1 MARNAPAKLPR
12 SSRVFPFR
20 ENRLIGIGAIRYS
33 RLMPLRPVLAFALL
47 GSLPLA
53 AAPTKEAVIDAMK
66 RASDAFVEKAAVEGG
81 FVYYVT
87 LEGRRL
93 GEGEA
98 TATEIWVQPPG
109 TPAVGEAFLDAHEAT
124 GDAFFLTAALNAGKA
139 LAYGQLESGGW
150 RNSIDF
156 DSAGPRIDQ
165 YRNGKGKGKNFST
178 LDDDIT
184 QSSLGFLFRLEA
196 AASGKEPAIRDAI
209 DYAWPRLLA
218 AQFANGGFP
227 QGWTG
232 PVPDRPTVKASFPT
246 YDWRT
251 EGRIK
256 EYWNEYT
263 LNDGM
268 ALTMTETLLRAHRFG
283 QKTEALESLKRF
295 GEFLLLAQLP
305 DPQPAWAQQ
314 YGPDMHPIWARAFEP
329 PAVSG
334 RESEDAMLALL
345 RIAEVTGDEKFLA
358 PIVPAVKYLE
368 SSLLPDGQLSR
379 YYEIG
384 TNKPL
389 YMQRNG
395 KAYEL
400 TNDDA
405 NLPDHYGW
413 KNPSRLDRIK
423 QAYRA
428 RLAGRSVDELLAP
441 APVEATAVE
450 EVIGGMDP
458 DGLWITT
465 HGTSEERLVGQPKFA
480 AGEKYLSSER
490 FAENLRL
497 LSRFV
502 KGLSR

>member
-1 MARNAPAKLPR
+1 MT
-12 SSRVFPFR
+12 SRI
-20 ENRLIGIGAIRYS
+20 LLSLGILTI
-33 RLMPLRPVLAFALL
+33 
-47 GSLPLA
+47 LPLQ
-53 AAPTKEAVIDAMK
+53 AAPTREEIVASMK
-66 RASDAFVEKAAVEGG
+66 RSTVAFVEKASVEGG

-87 LEGRRL
+87 LDGRRL

-109 TPAVGEAFLDAHEAT
+109 TPAVGEAFLDAYEAT
-124 GDAFFLTAALNAGKA
+124 GDEFFLEAALKAGVA

-156 DSAGPRIDQ
+156 DASGPRIDQ

-178 LDDDIT
+178 LDDNIT
-184 QSSLGFLFRLEA
+184 QSALGFLMRLD
-196 AASGKEPAIRDAI
+196 SVSKGSDPGIRAAI
-209 DYAWPRLLA
+209 DHALPRLLA

-232 PVPDRPTVKASFPT
+232 PVADRPVLKASFPD

-268 ALTMTETLLRAHRFG
+268 ALTMTETLLRAHRLAG
-283 QKTEALESLKRF
+283 RAEALEALIRF

-334 RESEDAMLALL
+334 RESEDALLALL
-345 RIAEVTGDEKFLA
+345 RIAEVTGEEKFLA

-368 SSLLPDGQLSR
+368 SSLLPDGKLAR

-384 TNKPL
+384 TNQPL

-395 KAYEL
+395 KSYEL

-413 KNPSRLDRIK
+413 KNPTRLDLIK
-423 QAYRA
+423 NAFRA
-428 RLAGRSVDELLAP
+428 KMAGRPLAEVLDP
-441 APVEATAVE
+441 APVEAATVAK
-450 EVIGGMDP
+450 VIGEMDSS
-458 DGLWITT
+458 GLWVTT
-465 HGTSEERLVGQPKFA
+465 HDGSGERLVGQPKFA

-490 FAENLRL
+490 FAENLRV
-497 LSRFV
+497 LSGYV
-502 KGLSR
+502 KGLTP